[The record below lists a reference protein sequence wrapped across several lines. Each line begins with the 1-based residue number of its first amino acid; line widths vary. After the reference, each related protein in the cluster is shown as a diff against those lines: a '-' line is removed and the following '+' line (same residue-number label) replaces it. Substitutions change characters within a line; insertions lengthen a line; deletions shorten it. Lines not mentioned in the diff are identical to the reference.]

1 MPEPRVLLCGLALN
15 AAESAASLELL
26 RRIAMPDAEKFVVT
40 TGKFDTQ
47 KDARAFNIEADY
59 PAQTAYL
66 QTLARWAEVPE
77 WPDRRFR
84 DGYDLYCLQR
94 ILAANDRFDI
104 AVLVHDGANL
114 AERWPQLLK
123 KLADSYFLVFGE
135 EGGPA
140 GFVLNLQKQGASA
153 FLDYAL
159 QIFSTGR
166 SYAIEPYDLDHALDL
181 AQDAMQLEDALSK
194 SLEVVQSDAAVG

>member
-1 MPEPRVLLCGLALN
+1 MPEPRVLLCGPALDL
-15 AAESAASLELL
+15 AESAASLEML
-26 RRIAMPDAEKFVVT
+26 RGIAIPGAEKFVVT

-47 KDARAFNIEADY
+47 KDARAFNVEADY
-59 PAQTAYL
+59 PAQTAYM

-104 AVLVHDGANL
+104 AVLIRDGGNFS
-114 AERWPQLLK
+114 EHWPQLLE
-123 KLADSYFLVFGE
+123 KLADSYFLVFGA

-140 GFVLNLQKQGASA
+140 GLVLNLQKEGVGA
-153 FLDYAL
+153 FLDYGL

-166 SYAIEPYDLDHALDL
+166 SYAIEPYDLDRVLKLAHGALDFG
-181 AQDAMQLEDALSK
+181 DALSR
-194 SLEVVQSDAAVG
+194 SLEVAGGERALG